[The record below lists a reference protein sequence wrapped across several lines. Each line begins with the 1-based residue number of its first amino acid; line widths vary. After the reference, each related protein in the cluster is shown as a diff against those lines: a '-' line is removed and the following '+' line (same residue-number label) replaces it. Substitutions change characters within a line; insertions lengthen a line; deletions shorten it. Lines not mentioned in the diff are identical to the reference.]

1 MKVLVTGANGFIGRA
16 LCAHLQQGGY
26 QVVAAVRRP
35 CGLVN
40 ELVVDEDDAAWAQ
53 ALPGCDVVVHLA
65 GRAHVMHEEAV
76 DPLPAFRAANVDAS
90 VRLAL
95 LAVRAGVRR
104 FVFMSSIKV
113 NGERTS
119 LDCPFTPNDMPM
131 PEDAYGV
138 SKWEAEQALQSIA
151 QTSQMELVV
160 IRPPLVYGPGVKG
173 NFSRLIQWV
182 RAGVP
187 MPLGAV
193 HNKRSMVALDNL
205 VAFTALCANFADS
218 PKAAR
223 QVFLVS
229 DGDDVSTTELLHR
242 VARAYECKARLLSV
256 PAGFLTTAARLM
268 GRSAF
273 AERLLGSLTLDTSK
287 AHELLGW
294 QPSVSMGDQLKSMVN
309 SKNKL

>member
-16 LCAHLQQGGY
+16 LCAHLHKVGH
-26 QVVAAVRRP
+26 QVVASVRRP
-35 CGLVN
+35 CGLAN
-40 ELVVDEDDAAWAQ
+40 EFVVDEAGSTWAH
-53 ALPGCDVVVHLA
+53 ALLGCDVVIHLA
-65 GRAHVMHEEAV
+65 GRAHVMHEESV
-76 DPLPAFRAANVDAS
+76 DPLQAFRAANVDAS
-90 VRLAL
+90 ARLAS
-95 LAVRAGVRR
+95 LAAQAGVRR

-182 RAGVP
+182 RAGIP

-193 HNKRSMVALDNL
+193 HNKRSMVALENL
-205 VAFTALCANFADS
+205 VLFTALCANFAES
-218 PKAAR
+218 PKAAGE
-223 QVFLVS
+223 VFLVS
-229 DGDDVSTTELLHR
+229 DGDDVSTTELLNR
-242 VARAYECKARLLSV
+242 VARAYECKVRLLSV
-256 PAGFLTTAARLM
+256 PARFLTNAARLL
-268 GRSAF
+268 GRSAV
-273 AERLLGSLTLDTSK
+273 AERLLGSLTLDASK
-287 AHELLGW
+287 AYELLGW
-294 QPSVSMGDQLKSMVN
+294 QPGVSMDEQLKSMVN
-309 SKNKL
+309 SKDKS

>member
-16 LCAHLQQGGY
+16 LCAHLQHDGH

-40 ELVVDEDDAAWAQ
+40 ELVVDENGPTWAQ
-53 ALPGCDVVVHLA
+53 ALSGCDAVVHLA
-65 GRAHVMHEEAV
+65 GRAHVMNEDAV
-76 DPLPAFRAANVDAS
+76 DPLQAFRAANVDAS
-90 VRLAL
+90 ARLAL

-119 LDCPFTPNDMPM
+119 LDCPFAPTDVPA

-138 SKWEAEQALQSIA
+138 SKWEAEQSLQSIA
-151 QTSQMELVV
+151 QASKLELVV

-173 NFSRLIQWV
+173 NFSRLIEWV
-182 RAGVP
+182 RAGIP

-205 VAFTALCANFADS
+205 VAFTALCANFAES
-218 PKAAR
+218 PMAAG

-229 DGDDVSTTELLHR
+229 DGDDVSTTDLLHR
-242 VARAYECKARLLSV
+242 VAKAYACKTRLIFVPTWLLSHAARLL
-256 PAGFLTTAARLM
+256 
-268 GRSAF
+268 GRSAA
-273 AERLLGSLTLDTSK
+273 AERLLGTLILDTSK
-287 AHELLGW
+287 AHKLLGW
-294 QPSVSMGDQLKSMVN
+294 QPSVTMDEQLRKMANVAPH
-309 SKNKL
+309 

>member
-16 LCAHLQQGGY
+16 LCAHLQHDGH
-26 QVVAAVRRP
+26 QVVASVRRP
-35 CGLVN
+35 CGLAN
-40 ELVVDEDDAAWAQ
+40 EFVVDETGSTWAH
-53 ALPGCDVVVHLA
+53 ALLGCDVVIHLA
-65 GRAHVMHEEAV
+65 GRAHVMHEESV
-76 DPLPAFRAANVDAS
+76 DPLQAFRAANVDAS
-90 VRLAL
+90 ARLAS
-95 LAVRAGVRR
+95 LAAQAGVRR

-182 RAGVP
+182 RAGIP

-205 VAFTALCANFADS
+205 VTFTALCANFAES
-218 PKAAR
+218 PKAAGE
-223 QVFLVS
+223 VFLVS
-229 DGDDVSTTELLHR
+229 DGDDVSTTELLNR
-242 VARAYECKARLLSV
+242 VARAYECKARLLPV
-256 PAGFLTTAARLM
+256 PARFLTNAARLL
-268 GRSAF
+268 GRSAV
-273 AERLLGSLTLDTSK
+273 AERLLGSLTLDASK
-287 AHELLGW
+287 AYELLGW
-294 QPSVSMGDQLKSMVN
+294 QPTVSMDEQLKSMVN
-309 SKNKL
+309 AKR

>member
-16 LCAHLQQGGY
+16 LCAHLQQGGH

-40 ELVVDEDDAAWAQ
+40 ELVVDENSSTWAQ
-53 ALPGCDVVVHLA
+53 ALSGCDAVVHLA
-65 GRAHVMHEEAV
+65 GRAHVMHEGAI
-76 DPLPAFRAANVDAS
+76 DPLQAFRSANVDTSA
-90 VRLAL
+90 RLAL
-95 LAVRAGVRR
+95 LAARAGVRR

-113 NGERTS
+113 NGERTN
-119 LDCPFTPNDMPM
+119 LDCPFTPNDIPA

-182 RAGVP
+182 RAGIP

-193 HNKRSMVALDNL
+193 YNKRSMVALDNL
-205 VAFTALCANFADS
+205 VAFTSLCANFADS
-218 PKAAR
+218 PKAAG

-229 DGDDVSTTELLHR
+229 DGDDVSTTELLQK
-242 VARAYECKARLLSV
+242 VARAYACKARLLPV
-256 PAGFLTTAARLM
+256 PTWLLNCAASLFR
-268 GRSAF
+268 RAAA
-273 AERLLGSLTLDTSK
+273 AERLLGSLTVDSAK
-287 AHELLGW
+287 AYELLGW
-294 QPSVSMGDQLKSMVN
+294 QPSVTMDEQLRKMANVA
-309 SKNKL
+309 LH

>member
-16 LCAHLQQGGY
+16 LCAHLQHDGH

-40 ELVVDEDDAAWAQ
+40 EFVLDENGSTWAQ
-53 ALPGCDVVVHLA
+53 ALSGCDAVVHLA
-65 GRAHVMHEEAV
+65 GRAHVMNEEAV
-76 DPLPAFRAANVDAS
+76 DPLQAFRAANVDAS
-90 VRLAL
+90 AQLAL
-95 LAVRAGVRR
+95 LAARAGVRR

-119 LDCPFTPNDMPM
+119 LDCPFTPSDAPA

-151 QTSQMELVV
+151 QASEMELVV

-173 NFSRLIQWV
+173 NFSKLIQWV
-182 RAGVP
+182 KAGIP
-187 MPLGAV
+187 MPLGTV

-205 VAFTALCANFADS
+205 VAFTVLCANLPES
-218 PKAAR
+218 PKAAGE
-223 QVFLVS
+223 VFLVS
-229 DGDDVSTTELLHR
+229 DGDDVSITELLHR
-242 VARAYECKARLLSV
+242 AAKAYACKTRLIPVPTWLLSRAARLL
-256 PAGFLTTAARLM
+256 
-268 GRSAF
+268 GRSAA
-273 AERLLGSLTLDTSK
+273 AERLLGSLILDASK

-294 QPSVSMGDQLKSMVN
+294 QPSITMDEQLRKMANVAPH
-309 SKNKL
+309 

>member
-16 LCAHLQQGGY
+16 LCAHLQHDGH

-40 ELVVDEDDAAWAQ
+40 EFVVDETGSTWAH
-53 ALPGCDVVVHLA
+53 ALLGCDVVIHLA
-65 GRAHVMHEEAV
+65 GRAHVMHEESV
-76 DPLPAFRAANVDAS
+76 DPLQAFRAANVDAS
-90 VRLAL
+90 ARLAS
-95 LAVRAGVRR
+95 LAAQAGVRR

-182 RAGVP
+182 RAGIP

-193 HNKRSMVALDNL
+193 HNKRSMVALENL
-205 VAFTALCANFADS
+205 VLFTALCANFAES
-218 PKAAR
+218 PKAAGE
-223 QVFLVS
+223 VFLVS
-229 DGDDVSTTELLHR
+229 DGDDVSTTELLNR
-242 VARAYECKARLLSV
+242 VARAYECKVRLLSV
-256 PAGFLTTAARLM
+256 PARFLTNAARLL
-268 GRSAF
+268 GRSAV
-273 AERLLGSLTLDTSK
+273 AERLLGSLTLDASK
-287 AHELLGW
+287 AYELLGW
-294 QPSVSMGDQLKSMVN
+294 QPGVSMDEQLKSMVN
-309 SKNKL
+309 SKR